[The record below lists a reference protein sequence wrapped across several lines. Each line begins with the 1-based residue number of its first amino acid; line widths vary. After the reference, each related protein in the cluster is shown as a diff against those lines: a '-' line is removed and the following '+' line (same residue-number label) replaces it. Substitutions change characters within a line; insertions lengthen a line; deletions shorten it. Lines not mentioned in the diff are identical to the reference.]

1 MKQVTR
7 EKFLDMRDPENRA
20 EVFIKETKYPRCTNN
35 GTRKCSLAAR
45 TAIRGTK
52 TNLTESTM
60 KRLNPKATV
69 GPSPPAKKIVTKL
82 ADGILDLMRKASSGD
97 VATPGGSKKPA
108 LNMLVE
114 GMQQQVEDTAP
125 GKLDTHD
132 DASFVGHQKNRPQTA
147 IARHHARLGSAHN
160 EPA

>member
-1 MKQVTR
+1 VTK

-20 EVFIKETKYPRCTNN
+20 EVYIKETKYPRCTNN

-45 TAIRGTK
+45 AALRGTK
-52 TNLTESTM
+52 TNLTESTI

-97 VATPGGSKKPA
+97 VTTPGGSKKPN
-108 LNMLVE
+108 LNMLVQ
-114 GMQQQVEDTAP
+114 GMQQQAEEPAP

-132 DASFVGHQKNRPQTA
+132 DASFVGQRKNRPQTA
-147 IARHHARLGSAHN
+147 IARHHARLGSAQN
-160 EPA
+160 EPV